1 MKNIFT
7 NLTTKLFLVGIV
19 SALSISSCKK
29 VEMGVPLVKP
39 TNSRGKLPPP
49 AVVYNSTLTVTPTG
63 TPTVTPTVPPT
74 GTGVYDPNC
83 ECYVPAGG
91 SGTPSGTPTETVTPT
106 DTNTETPPT
115 NETETGSCPSVDYPI
130 YAGAGGNDVSNG
142 TNVGTVTYSND
153 GVNLYV
159 TATYPGPTCPTE
171 IQVWAGTDVA
181 SMPNSSGGVP
191 FGQFPYQLANPGC
204 GTHTFTIPLSSLGT
218 NLCGTDVFVVIHAA
232 MGADASVEGSSGQTA
247 IGYGSQT
254 FGGSRWGWIATYP
267 ICCAQ

>member
-1 MKNIFT
+1 MNNIFT
-7 NLTTKLFLVGIV
+7 NLTTKLFLLGVV
-19 SALSISSCKK
+19 CAFSISSCKK
-29 VEMGVPLVKP
+29 VDLGVPLVKP
-39 TNSRGKLPPP
+39 TNSRGQLPPP

-63 TPTVTPTVPPT
+63 T
-74 GTGVYDPNC
+74 N
-83 ECYVPAGG
+83 
-91 SGTPSGTPTETVTPT
+91 TETVTPT
-106 DTNTETPPT
+106 ETPTGAFDPYCETCYPSGTSTVTPTETTNETETPPT

-130 YAGAGGNDVSNG
+130 YAGAGGNNVSNG

-171 IQVWAGTDVA
+171 IHVWAGTDVA
-181 SMPNSSGGVP
+181 SLPSSSGGVA
-191 FGQFPYQLANPGC
+191 FGQFPYKLENPGC

-218 NLCGTDVFVVIHAA
+218 NLCGTDIYVVLHAA
-232 MGADASVEGSSGQTA
+232 MGADANVEGSEGQTA

-254 FGGSRWGWIATYP
+254 FGDSRWGWIATYP